1 MEKMTKGLIT
11 LTDDEGSDID
21 FYILEQT
28 ELGGTTYLLVTDS
41 AEDEEEAEALILRE
55 IVVEDGEEY
64 VSYET
69 VEDETTL
76 MALSKLFEEL
86 LEDVDI
92 SI

>member
-1 MEKMTKGLIT
+1 MSDGLIT
-11 LTDDEGSDID
+11 LTDEDGSELD

-28 ELGGTTYLLVTDS
+28 ELGGNTYLLVTDS
-41 AEDEEEAEALILRE
+41 NEDEEEAEALILRE
-55 IVVEDGEEY
+55 VVTEDGEA
-64 VSYET
+64 VYET

-76 MALSKLFEEL
+76 TALSKLFEEL

>member
-1 MEKMTKGLIT
+1 MTEGMIT
-11 LTDDEGSDID
+11 LTDEDGSDLE

-28 ELGGTTYLLVTDS
+28 ELGGETYLLVTDS

-55 IVVEDGEEY
+55 IVTEDGEA
-64 VSYET
+64 VYES

-76 MALSKLFEEL
+76 EALSKLFEEL

-92 SI
+92 LM

>member
-1 MEKMTKGLIT
+1 MGDGLIT
-11 LTDDEGSDID
+11 LTDEDGSELD

-28 ELGGTTYLLVTDS
+28 ELGGNTYLLVTDS
-41 AEDEEEAEALILRE
+41 NEDEEEAEALILRE
-55 IVVEDGEEY
+55 VVTEDGEA
-64 VSYET
+64 VYET

-76 MALSKLFEEL
+76 TALSKLFEEL